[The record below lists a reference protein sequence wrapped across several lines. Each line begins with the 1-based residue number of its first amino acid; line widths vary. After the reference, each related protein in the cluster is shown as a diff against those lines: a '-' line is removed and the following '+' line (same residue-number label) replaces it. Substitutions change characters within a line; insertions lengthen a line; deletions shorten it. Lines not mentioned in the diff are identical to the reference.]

1 MEERHNF
8 HDLAGP
14 EEARCERI
22 GTASSWCQALWWP
35 VMKEEKQASHG
46 KGDTASTVW
55 HPRAYAILR
64 SPVIFPGLICLAK
77 ANYQRE
83 MTDSLVWMPRRTF
96 PIMWRSATN
105 EGYIASPSCLTRES
119 LTMFGQP
126 WKRGHKSSIHRD
138 FPAPRRLAVERVKQ
152 YSLPGSPGTEL
163 PW

>member
-55 HPRAYAILR
+55 HPRAYAVLR
-64 SPVIFPGLICLAK
+64 SPVI
-77 ANYQRE
+77 E
-83 MTDSLVWMPRRTF
+83 
-96 PIMWRSATN
+96 
-105 EGYIASPSCLTRES
+105 ESPHISWSDLSCK
-119 LTMFGQP
+119 G
-126 WKRGHKSSIHRD
+126 
-138 FPAPRRLAVERVKQ
+138 
-152 YSLPGSPGTEL
+152 
-163 PW
+163 